1 MQRAADEFADWLF
14 NRDIEPKTGTDAE
27 IIAAMRARRRWRLK
41 NNPIGV
47 EYDPARWLA
56 ELRAGAT
63 EQSLLSRQG
72 DLPASPIRGALETHY
87 T

>member
-1 MQRAADEFADWLF
+1 
-14 NRDIEPKTGTDAE
+14 
-27 IIAAMRARRRWRLK
+27 
-41 NNPIGV
+41 V
-47 EYDPARWLA
+47 EYDPAQWLA

>member
-1 MQRAADEFADWLF
+1 
-14 NRDIEPKTGTDAE
+14 
-27 IIAAMRARRRWRLK
+27 
-41 NNPIGV
+41 V